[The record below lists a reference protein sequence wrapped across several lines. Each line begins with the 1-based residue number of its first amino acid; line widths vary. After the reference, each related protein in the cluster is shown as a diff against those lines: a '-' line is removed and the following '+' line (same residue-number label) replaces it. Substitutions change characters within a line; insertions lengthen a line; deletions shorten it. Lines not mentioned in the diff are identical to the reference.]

1 MTTSE
6 LLILALLA
14 EEPRHGY
21 EIERVIEERGLR
33 QGIRV
38 GFSSIYSIL
47 KQLEKAGFIEGQME
61 LPDGK
66 GPARKVYRL
75 SPSGHQALREGT
87 LAALSAPSLTD
98 DSFSLALNNLPGI
111 PNKDALEALRTY
123 RVALSEQIQGLRTQ
137 WETAQ
142 SRLPYHLD
150 ASFDRRVQLL
160 EAEFNWTSNFI
171 DLLKAKI

>member
-47 KQLEKAGFIEGQME
+47 KQLEKAGFVEGQME
-61 LPDGK
+61 APAGK
-66 GPARKVYRL
+66 GPARKVFRL
-75 SPSGHQALREGT
+75 SPSGQQALREGT
-87 LAALSAPSLTD
+87 LAALSAPSPPN
-98 DSFSLALNNLPGI
+98 DSFSLALSNLPGI
-111 PNKDALEALRTY
+111 PIEDALEALRTY
-123 RVALSEQIQGLRTQ
+123 RVALSEQIQELRSR
-137 WETAQ
+137 WESAQ

-150 ASFDRRVQLL
+150 ASFARRVQLL
-160 EAEFNWTSNFI
+160 DAEFNWVTGFI
-171 DLLKAKI
+171 DLLKAQT

>member
-6 LLILALLA
+6 LLILGLLA

-47 KQLEKAGFIEGQME
+47 KQLEKASFVEGQME
-61 LPDGK
+61 ASAGK

-75 SPSGHQALREGT
+75 SPSGHRALRKRT
-87 LAALSAPSLTD
+87 LSALSAPSPPD
-98 DSFSLALNNLPGI
+98 DSFSLALSNLPGI
-111 PNKDALEALRTY
+111 PIEDALEALRAY
-123 RVALSEQIQGLRTQ
+123 RVALSEQIQELRSR
-137 WETAQ
+137 WETTQ

-150 ASFDRRVQLL
+150 ASFARRVQLL
-160 EAEFNWTSNFI
+160 EAEFNWLTNFI
-171 DLLKAKI
+171 DLLKARS